1 MELGTLVDYCIE
13 YNDASESEETN
24 EANENRRKATQADWD
39 WFWG

>member
-13 YNDASESEETN
+13 YNDVSEPEE
-24 EANENRRKATQADWD
+24 EPENRRKATQADWD